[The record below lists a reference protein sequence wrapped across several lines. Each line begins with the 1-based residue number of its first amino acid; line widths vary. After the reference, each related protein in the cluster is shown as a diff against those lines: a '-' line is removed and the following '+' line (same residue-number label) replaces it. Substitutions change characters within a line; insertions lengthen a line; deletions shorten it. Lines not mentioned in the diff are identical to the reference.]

1 MTLTRRSKA
10 LVVVALVL
18 VVAAALAVG
27 LEVWGGDT
35 QASTGAQGY
44 TVTTVA
50 SDTTAA
56 GTTGDILA
64 ADPAKEQPVL
74 DQFESKNPFRPLYVQ
89 STGGTGGSTSSDTAD
104 DGATAQVTGAKIK
117 VNGTA
122 MTVQVGDKVP
132 ESDSQFTIASITSSE
147 VVFKLMDD
155 NEFDDGSTS
164 VTVGVGESVEVSNKD
179 TGDTYTLSV
188 AEVLFADGGSTDTTA
203 STSGHTFEALS
214 INTVDGVTTVT
225 IEVDG
230 TVYSDKKVGAV
241 VDTSAGDVKIVAINE
256 GTQSAA
262 VLWGDAN
269 LVLYV
274 GSAVSK

>member
-10 LVVVALVL
+10 LVAIALVL
-18 VVAAALAVG
+18 AVAAALAVG
-27 LEVWGGDT
+27 LEVRGDDT
-35 QASTGAQGY
+35 QASTGDQGY

-50 SDTTAA
+50 SDTT
-56 GTTGDILA
+56 TTGAAADILA

-74 DQFESKNPFRPLYVQ
+74 DKFESKNPFRPLYVQ
-89 STGGTGGSTSSDTAD
+89 SASGIATSTSTAAGD
-104 DGATAQVTGAKIK
+104 DGAAAQVTGARIK

-122 MTVQVGDKVP
+122 MTVDVGDQVP
-132 ESDSQFTIASITSSE
+132 PDAPVLTVGAINSSE

-155 NEFDDGSTS
+155 DEFEDGSTS
-164 VTVGVGESVEVSNKD
+164 VTVGVGESVEVTNQD
-179 TGDTYTLSV
+179 TGKTYTLAVVEILFTDGSSSV
-188 AEVLFADGGSTDTTA
+188 TTA

-214 INTVDGVTTVT
+214 INTVDGVATVT

-241 VDTSAGDVKIVAINE
+241 VSTAAGDVKIVAINE

-262 VLWGDAN
+262 VLWGDADI
-269 LVLYV
+269 LLYV
-274 GSAVSK
+274 GSSVTK

>member
-10 LVVVALVL
+10 LVVIALVL
-18 VVAAALAVG
+18 AVAAALAVG
-27 LEVWGGDT
+27 LEVLGGDT
-35 QASTGAQGY
+35 QASTGDQGY
-44 TVTTVA
+44 TVTPVA
-50 SDTTAA
+50 SDTVA
-56 GTTGDILA
+56 TGATDDILA

-74 DQFESKNPFRPLYVQ
+74 DQFESKNPFRPLIVA
-89 STGGTGGSTSSDTAD
+89 STSGSDGGTSTDTGD

-122 MTVQVGDKVP
+122 MTVDVGDQVP
-132 ESDSQFTIASITSSE
+132 ADSPVFTIGAINSSE
-147 VVFKLMDD
+147 VVFKLMED
-155 NEFDDGSTS
+155 NEFEDGSTS
-164 VTVGVGESVEVSNKD
+164 VTVGVGESVEVTNQDNGK
-179 TGDTYTLSV
+179 TYTLAV
-188 AEVLFADGGSTDTTA
+188 VEILFADGSSSTTTA

-214 INTVDGVTTVT
+214 INTVDGVATVT

-230 TVYSDKKVGAV
+230 TVYNDQKVGAV
-241 VDTSAGDVKIVAINE
+241 VSTPAGDVKIVAINE

-274 GSAVSK
+274 GSSVTK

>member
-1 MTLTRRSKA
+1 MTLTRRSRA

-18 VVAAALAVG
+18 VVAAAVAVG
-27 LEVWGGDT
+27 LEVMGGDT

-44 TVTTVA
+44 TVTTTA
-50 SDTTAA
+50 SDTTAGGA
-56 GTTGDILA
+56 ADDILA

-74 DQFESKNPFRPLYVQ
+74 DQFQSKNPFRPLYVQ
-89 STGGTGGSTSSDTAD
+89 NTSGTGGSTSTSTAD
-104 DGATAQVTGAKIK
+104 DGATAQITGAKIK

-122 MTVQVGDKVP
+122 VTVAVGDTVP
-132 ESDSQFTIASITSSE
+132 EDGPEFTIAAINSDE

-155 NEFDDGSTS
+155 NEFEDGSSS
-164 VTVGVGESVEVSNKD
+164 VTVGVGESVEVTNKD
-179 TGDTYTLSV
+179 TGKSYTLSV
-188 AEVLFADGGSTDTTA
+188 TAIVFAGGATSTTTA
-203 STSGHTFEALS
+203 TASGHTFKALS
-214 INTVDGVTTVT
+214 INTVDGVVTVT

-241 VDTSAGDVKIVAINE
+241 VDTAAGDVKIVAINE

-274 GSAVSK
+274 GQSVSK

>member
-10 LVVVALVL
+10 LVAIALVL
-18 VVAAALAVG
+18 AVAAVLAVG
-27 LEVWGGDT
+27 LEVRGDET
-35 QASTGAQGY
+35 QASTGDQGY
-44 TVTTVA
+44 AVTTVA
-50 SDTTAA
+50 SDTTTAAA
-56 GTTGDILA
+56 GDDILA

-74 DQFESKNPFRPLYVQ
+74 DKFESKNPFRPLYVQ
-89 STGGTGGSTSSDTAD
+89 NTSGTGTSTSTDAGD

-122 MTVQVGDKVP
+122 MTVDIGDEVPADAPVLTVGAVN
-132 ESDSQFTIASITSSE
+132 SNE

-155 NEFDDGSTS
+155 DEFEDGSTS
-164 VTVGVGESVEVSNKD
+164 VTVGVGESVEVTNQDNGK
-179 TGDTYTLSV
+179 TYTLAV
-188 AEVLFADGGSTDTTA
+188 VEILFADGSSSDTTA

-214 INTVDGVTTVT
+214 INTVDGVATVT

-230 TVYSDKKVGAV
+230 TVYNDKKVGAV
-241 VDTSAGDVKIVAINE
+241 VSTSAGDVKIVAINE

-269 LVLYV
+269 ILLYV
-274 GSAVSK
+274 GSSVTK